1 MMRADCKTVKLL
13 KSYSGDLK
21 DMSAENAKKM
31 IEAIQQDEALR
42 NQITTGLS
50 SSESAFN
57 LTVELGKQEGLDFTA
72 EEFQRELEARGISVG
87 ADGQLESLSETV
99 GTDGELSEDAL
110 EAVAGGF
117 NYRSGGNCS
126 QW

>member
-1 MMRADCKTVKLL
+1 LYL
-13 KSYSGDLK
+13 GDLK
-21 DMSAENAKKM
+21 DMSAENARKM

-42 NQITTGLS
+42 KQVESGISN
-50 SSESAFN
+50 SESAFN

-72 EEFQRELEARGISVG
+72 EEFKRELEARGFSVN
-87 ADGQLESLSETV
+87 ADGQLESLSDTV
-99 GTDGELSEDAL
+99 GSDGELSEDAL

-117 NYRSGGNCS
+117 YYGSSGGNCS

>member
-1 MMRADCKTVKLL
+1 
-13 KSYSGDLK
+13 
-21 DMSAENAKKM
+21 MSAENARKM
-31 IEAIQQDEALR
+31 IEVIQQDEALR

-117 NYRSGGNCS
+117 YYGAGRNCS